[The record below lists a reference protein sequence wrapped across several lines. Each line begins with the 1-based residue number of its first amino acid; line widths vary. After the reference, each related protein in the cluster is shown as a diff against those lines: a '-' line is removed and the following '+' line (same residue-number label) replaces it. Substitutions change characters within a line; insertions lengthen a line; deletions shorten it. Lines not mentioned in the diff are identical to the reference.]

1 MCGTRSADILVYQYL
16 SESIHFAT
24 ICCADAKRLFSR
36 IPAFSFGCG
45 LAALRCIADIL
56 VGRCWPPKENSHHV
70 AGLKSCPPS
79 AVAATEHGRYNP
91 ESESGRC
98 AQQECLRYVGRVMD
112 LKPLPHARER
122 R

>member
-1 MCGTRSADILVYQYL
+1 VTAFSADILVYQYL

-56 VGRCWPPKENSHHV
+56 VGEALTCDT
-70 AGLKSCPPS
+70 
-79 AVAATEHGRYNP
+79 AVRNDCAT
-91 ESESGRC
+91 
-98 AQQECLRYVGRVMD
+98 Q
-112 LKPLPHARER
+112 
-122 R
+122 